1 MLHHPSEN
9 FIKYLLTL
17 TDPEAQ
23 QDTWIQMGVQAFGFP
38 APSADYV
45 ASMREFLYKDLPVNY
60 DPKDRYN
67 RPSVKFLRAT
77 GVWSMHNP
85 DDSVRSAITILPNV
99 RVRKLVE
106 QLLLGRIEPKE
117 VAKKVNSR
125 MGTFF
130 KAADI
135 QTYSHYYWNCA
146 LLKTQD
152 WIDFYEAYESTEKS
166 KSIAILHN
174 GPAMALHATGFHQ
187 HLESKEML
195 REMQE
200 ALYFDFRDW
209 KAQPRSMNK
218 TRAMTALAKASTQVD
233 VRLSEADSALRDSL
247 KAFEQF
253 RMEHASKS
261 VKSID
266 DIAPHGN
273 FTESGADIKELPPA
287 PSESERKVG

>member
-1 MLHHPSEN
+1 
-9 FIKYLLTL
+9 
-17 TDPEAQ
+17 
-23 QDTWIQMGVQAFGFP
+23 MGVQSFGFP
-38 APSADYV
+38 SPDAAYV
-45 ASMREFLYKDLPVNY
+45 ASLRNALYVDLPGNY

-67 RPSVKFLRAT
+67 RPSVKFLRSA

-85 DDSVRSAITILPNV
+85 DESVRSAVTIIPNI

-106 QLLLGRIEPKE
+106 QLLLGRIDPKE

-125 MGTFF
+125 LGTFF
-130 KAADI
+130 KATAI

-152 WIDFYEAYESTEKS
+152 WIDFYDAYESSEKS
-166 KSIAILHN
+166 MSMAILQN
-174 GPAMALHATGFHQ
+174 GPAMALHATGFQQ

-200 ALYFDFRDW
+200 SLYFDFRDW
-209 KAQPRSMNK
+209 KAQPRSITK
-218 TRAMTALAKASTQVD
+218 TRAMTSIAKAATQVD
-233 VRLSEADSALRDSL
+233 VRLSEADSALRESL

-253 RMEHASKS
+253 RMEHAQKG
-261 VKSID
+261 VKSIED
-266 DIAPHGN
+266 LAPHGN

-287 PSESERKVG
+287 PSERKAG

>member
-1 MLHHPSEN
+1 MQHHPSEN

-17 TDPEAQ
+17 TQPEAQ
-23 QDTWIQMGVQAFGFP
+23 QDTWIQMGVQSFGFP
-38 APSADYV
+38 SPDAAYV
-45 ASMREFLYKDLPVNY
+45 SSLREALYVDLPVNY

-67 RPSVKFLRAT
+67 RPSVKFLRAA

-85 DDSVRSAITILPNV
+85 DDSVRSAVTIIPNI

-106 QLLLGRIEPKE
+106 QLLLGRIDPKE

-125 MGTFF
+125 LGTFF
-130 KAADI
+130 KSAAI

-152 WIDFYEAYESTEKS
+152 WIDFYDAYEASEKS
-166 KSIAILHN
+166 MSMAILQN
-174 GPAMALHATGFHQ
+174 GPAMALHATGFQQ

-200 ALYFDFRDW
+200 SLYFDFRDW
-209 KAQPRSMNK
+209 KSQPRSITK
-218 TRAMTALAKASTQVD
+218 TRAMTSIAKAATQVD
-233 VRLSEADSALRDSL
+233 VRLSEADSALRESL

-253 RMEHASKS
+253 RMEHAQKG
-261 VKSID
+261 VKSIED
-266 DIAPHGN
+266 LAPHGN

-287 PSESERKVG
+287 PSERKAG